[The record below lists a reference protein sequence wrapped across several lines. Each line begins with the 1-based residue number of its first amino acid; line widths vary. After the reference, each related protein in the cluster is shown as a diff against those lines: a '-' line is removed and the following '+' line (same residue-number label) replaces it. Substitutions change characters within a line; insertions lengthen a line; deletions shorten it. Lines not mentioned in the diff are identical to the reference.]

1 MGSLG
6 KRAPPFI
13 RPDRLGTMVV
23 GILASVCALLAA
35 RTPVTPNIKLLIA
48 RLEARYRN
56 ARTLQATFLERYSEN
71 DQLAREE
78 AGVAYFQRPGKM
90 RWEYESPEKD
100 VFLVD
105 GKMAWF
111 YVPADHTVTR
121 APAKQSAD
129 WRTPLALLA
138 GEMKLSRV
146 CASVTAASAEPA
158 LASGDAVLNCAER
171 GKPKNGRPDETN
183 SGALQDAESED
194 AIFLEVAPTT
204 GELARVFVREKGG
217 VSIDF
222 RFANWRFDP
231 PVAASL
237 FRFEVP
243 PGVAIV
249 NGESSEPRKP

>member
-1 MGSLG
+1 MHLKFALS
-6 KRAPPFI
+6 F
-13 RPDRLGTMVV
+13 
-23 GILASVCALLAA
+23 LALAA
-35 RTPVTPNIKLLIA
+35 TVPSSADVKVVRQKL
-48 RLEARYRN
+48 ESRYRN

-90 RWEYESPEKD
+90 RWEYRSPEKN

-121 APAKQSAD
+121 APAKQSTD

-146 CASVTAASAEPA
+146 CGSVRATPSEPA
-158 LASGDAVLNCAER
+158 ITSGDVVLYCSER
-171 GKPKNGRPDETN
+171 GDDSRKRKNETDP
-183 SGALQDAESED
+183 GALQDTNSED
-194 AIFLEVAPTT
+194 AVYLEVAPES
-204 GELARVFVREKGG
+204 GELVRVLVRETGG

-222 RFANWRFDP
+222 RFENWRFDP

-237 FRFEVP
+237 FRFDVP

-249 NGESSEPRKP
+249 NGESSGPQQK